1 MQIFSLVI
9 SLLSVHSS
17 SQRTRKSSHQHFRKD
32 SFLNLPKTA
41 RPGRNEERLRSAR
54 KQLRAPRPGVSLAAF
69 SYADRRDR
77 SIHPSI
83 RRVRVRPR
91 RARSRSDVSSGIR
104 VAQLE
109 RRKGERERERWAC
122 HDVRVATEE
131 SGSEART
138 ESAEA
143 DYDDDNSEGGPTTT
157 PLFAFGVALKAAI
170 SEQLRFG
177 TGVMKSER
185 DGDVE
190 HACLSPFAPAPSDLN
205 P

>member
-1 MQIFSLVI
+1 MKSGSAPLESSYVHRGRESRSQ
-9 SLLSVHSS
+9 LSP
-17 SQRTRKSSHQHFRKD
+17 T
-32 SFLNLPKTA
+32 PTA
-41 RPGRNEERLRSAR
+41 AI
-54 KQLRAPRPGVSLAAF
+54 
-69 SYADRRDR
+69 DR
-77 SIHPSI
+77 SIRPSVASAS
-83 RRVRVRPR
+83 VRAGLALAAMFPP
-91 RARSRSDVSSGIR
+91 AFAWHNWSGGR
-104 VAQLE
+104 
-109 RRKGERERERWAC
+109 ERERERWAC

-157 PLFAFGVALKAAI
+157 PPFAFGVALKAAI

>member
-1 MQIFSLVI
+1 MKSGSAPLESSYVHRGRESRSQ
-9 SLLSVHSS
+9 LSP
-17 SQRTRKSSHQHFRKD
+17 T
-32 SFLNLPKTA
+32 PTA
-41 RPGRNEERLRSAR
+41 AI
-54 KQLRAPRPGVSLAAF
+54 
-69 SYADRRDR
+69 D
-77 SIHPSI
+77 PSI
-83 RRVRVRPR
+83 RPSVASARPR
-91 RARSRSDVSSGIR
+91 PSAPGSLSQRCFLRHSRGTTG
-104 VAQLE
+104 AAE
-109 RRKGERERERWAC
+109 GRERERWAC

-157 PLFAFGVALKAAI
+157 PPFAFGVALKAAI

>member
-109 RRKGERERERWAC
+109 RRKGERERGGLAM
-122 HDVRVATEE
+122 T
-131 SGSEART
+131 SGWRLRRAGARR
-138 ESAEA
+138 
-143 DYDDDNSEGGPTTT
+143 GPSPPRPITTT
-157 PLFAFGVALKAAI
+157 TTAREGQRLLPCSRSESHSKLLFRNSCVSAR
-170 SEQLRFG
+170 E
-177 TGVMKSER
+177 
-185 DGDVE
+185 
-190 HACLSPFAPAPSDLN
+190 
-205 P
+205 